1 MEKEKQKYTN
11 EKNVELYQIWT
22 NYENEE
28 VEQRKKMR
36 NFLESL
42 KHFDMTRTYYKVDV
56 GQDELFLI
64 KKNCETKQEELY
76 YVAELKKG
84 YDVFLTGF
92 VLDYFEKIKT
102 EDIKN
107 FFKKFQQKSIE
118 EYFYRNKK

>member
-22 NYENEE
+22 SYENEE

-42 KHFDMTRTYYKVDV
+42 KDFDMKGTYHKVDV

-107 FFKKFQQKSIE
+107 FLKKFQQKSIE

>member
-22 NYENEE
+22 SYENEE

-42 KHFDMTRTYYKVDV
+42 KHFDIKGTYYKVDV
-56 GQDELFLI
+56 REDELFSI

-107 FFKKFQQKSIE
+107 FLKKFQQKSIE
-118 EYFYRNKK
+118 EYFQKK